1 MLREASERAGIAPV
15 KGLEHPNWRELG
27 GGEEAEEEATTKRA
41 AGR

>member
-1 MLREASERAGIAPV
+1 MLAEDRV

-27 GGEEAEEEATTKRA
+27 GGEEAEEATTKRA

>member
-1 MLREASERAGIAPV
+1 MLAEDQV

-27 GGEEAEEEATTKRA
+27 GEKAEEEATTKRA